1 MIPPAARAYLT
12 AQGFKPKKRL
22 GQHFL
27 VNPGIINKIVAAANL
42 TTADT
47 VLEIGPGIGTL
58 TRRLAEAAG
67 MVVAVEIDHIL
78 AVLLEDLF
86 SAHPHVMV
94 VEGDALDVDPDS
106 VVSSVGGA
114 FPYKVVAN
122 LPYYITTP
130 LLTRFLEGDFKVS
143 LMVVMVQ
150 KEVAL
155 RLVAQPGTKE
165 YGSLSV
171 LTAYKTKPE
180 LVTFVSR
187 GSFTPAPVVDSA
199 VVRLAVRT
207 RPPVSVVNE
216 RLFFQVVRAAFGQR
230 RKTLLNALSG
240 ASLRV
245 SRDVWK
251 SVLNKAGIDP
261 DRRGETL
268 GLREFAEIT
277 GVLAGG
283 GHV

>member
-1 MIPPAARAYLT
+1 MIPPAVRAYLT

-27 VNPGIINKIVAAANL
+27 INAGIISKIADAASL
-42 TTADT
+42 TAADT

-58 TRRLAEAAG
+58 TRRLAANAR
-67 MVVAVEIDHIL
+67 MVVAVEIDRIL
-78 AVLLEDLF
+78 AALLQGLF
-86 SAHPHVMV
+86 ADQPQVIV
-94 VEGDALDVDPDS
+94 VQGDALGADPDAL
-106 VVSSVGGA
+106 VSAVGGA

-130 LLTRFLEGDFKVS
+130 LLTRFLEGGFKIS
-143 LMVVMVQ
+143 LIVVMVQ

-155 RLVAQPGTKE
+155 RLVARPGTKE

-171 LTAYKTKPE
+171 LTAYKTEPE
-180 LVTFVSR
+180 LVTHVSR
-187 GSFTPAPVVDSA
+187 GSFTPVPDVDSA

-207 RPPVSVVNE
+207 RPPVAVGNE
-216 RLFFQVVRAAFGQR
+216 ALFFRVVRTAFGRR
-230 RKTLLNALSG
+230 RKTLLNAFTG
-240 ASLRV
+240 ASLGG
-245 SRDVWK
+245 SRETWR

-268 GLREFAEIT
+268 GLEEFALIT
-277 GVLAGG
+277 GALAERGC
-283 GHV
+283 V